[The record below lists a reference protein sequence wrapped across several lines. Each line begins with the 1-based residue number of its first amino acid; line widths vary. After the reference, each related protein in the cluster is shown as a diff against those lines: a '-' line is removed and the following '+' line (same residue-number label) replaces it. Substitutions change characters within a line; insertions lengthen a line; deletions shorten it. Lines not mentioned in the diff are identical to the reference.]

1 MKQITNWPKSIVL
14 ESGTSDDVTAFRF
27 DGGYYFVSTN
37 RALGYIGIDVYEQ
50 TDFRPGEPW
59 LHNRGIF
66 WQNDWDVEAVFGKKA
81 FKYTPRH
88 LLKIALATY
97 GEEL

>member
-1 MKQITNWPKSIVL
+1 M

-27 DGGYYFVSTN
+27 PGGYYFVNVN
-37 RALGYIGIDVYEQ
+37 RSLGYIGIDVY
-50 TDFRPGEPW
+50 DRADARAGAPW

-66 WQNDWDVEAVFGKKA
+66 WQYDHDIEAIFGEKA
-81 FKYTPRH
+81 FEHTPRQ
-88 LLKIALATY
+88 LLKIVLDTY